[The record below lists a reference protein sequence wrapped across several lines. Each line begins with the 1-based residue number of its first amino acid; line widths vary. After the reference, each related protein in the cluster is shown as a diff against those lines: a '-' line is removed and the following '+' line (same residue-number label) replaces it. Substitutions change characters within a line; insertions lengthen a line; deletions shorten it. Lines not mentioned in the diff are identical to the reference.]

1 MRILFV
7 LSIFIGW
14 LIGSILD
21 EFLMKESTF
30 AVVFAVIAP
39 AYILY
44 RQVEAD
50 LAKLKR
56 DKSEAEKEED
66 SQLLFEEALQ
76 HCGKLF
82 SSRIYDEEF
91 VDSLISLSAYSLL
104 LEDEN
109 AVEIAKL
116 LRSLA
121 CHENFEKMTAKDAN
135 YIADWVKQYMHKHLH
150 SDKEVQSL
158 RIYIEN
164 DILNKSG
171 E

>member
-39 AYILY
+39 TYILY
-44 RQVEAD
+44 RQVEVD
-50 LAKLKR
+50 LANLKR
-56 DKSEAEKEED
+56 DESETEKEEKA
-66 SQLLFEEALQ
+66 QLLFEETLQ
-76 HCGKLF
+76 RCGKHF

-116 LRSLA
+116 LRSFA
-121 CHENFEKMTAKDAN
+121 CHENFEKMTTKNAN
-135 YIADWVKQYMHKHLH
+135 YITDWVKRYMHKHLH
-150 SDKEVQSL
+150 SDKEVQGL

-164 DILNKSG
+164 DILNKNG

>member
-7 LSIFIGW
+7 LSIFFGW

-39 AYILY
+39 TYILY
-44 RQVEAD
+44 RQVEVD
-50 LAKLKR
+50 LANLKR
-56 DKSEAEKEED
+56 DESETEKEEKA
-66 SQLLFEEALQ
+66 QLLFEETLQ
-76 HCGKLF
+76 RCGKLF

-116 LRSLA
+116 LRSFA
-121 CHENFEKMTAKDAN
+121 CHENFEKMTTKNAN
-135 YIADWVKQYMHKHLH
+135 YITDWVKRYMHKHLH
-150 SDKEVQSL
+150 SDKEVQGL
-158 RIYIEN
+158 RIYI
-164 DILNKSG
+164 LKMTF
-171 E
+171 

>member
-39 AYILY
+39 TYILY

-50 LAKLKR
+50 LANLKR
-56 DKSEAEKEED
+56 DESETEKEEKA
-66 SQLLFEEALQ
+66 QLLFEETLQ

-109 AVEIAKL
+109 AMEIARL
-116 LRSLA
+116 LRSFA
-121 CHENFEKMTAKDAN
+121 CHENFEIMTAKDAN

-164 DILNKSG
+164 DILNKSS